1 MKNLISLM
9 LVLALAVTLTGGL
22 VCSALAESD
31 EAVFVFEFEDLNFT
45 GRKGAGLS
53 GAANGLAMI
62 LCGNSEDLD
71 IPEDYQPS
79 NDYYVSYT
87 YSANSYDFEI
97 ESTVETDARITLRL
111 NSEIGIIQYDK
122 TAFAVV
128 VNGETLDYKPF
139 SVYPIPNIYNVTD
152 PHYFTDYT
160 LSVKLHLVAGS
171 NIISV
176 QTLDNT
182 LLNGSGF
189 AAPQLDCI
197 KLRPDDT
204 SAVLTFANMVEGNY
218 DE

>member
-1 MKNLISLM
+1 MPLTQLKESLNIS
-9 LVLALAVTLTGGL
+9 VSTG
-22 VCSALAESD
+22 
-31 EAVFVFEFEDLNFT
+31 
-45 GRKGAGLS
+45 KGAGLS

-71 IPEDYQPS
+71 IPEDFQPS

-97 ESTVETDARITLRL
+97 ESTVETDAKITLRL
-111 NSEIGIIQYDK
+111 NSEIGIIEYDK
-122 TAFAVV
+122 SAFAIV

-139 SVYPIPNIYNVTD
+139 SVYPLSNGQGVRD

-160 LSVKLHLVAGS
+160 LSVKIHLIAGV
-171 NIISV
+171 NTISV

-182 LLNGSGF
+182 LLSGTNF
-189 AAPQLDCI
+189 AAPQLDCM
-197 KLRPDDT
+197 KLRPDDA
-204 SAVLTFANMVEGNY
+204 SAVLTFVNQVEGNY

>member
-1 MKNLISLM
+1 MKKLISLM
-9 LVLALAVTLTGGL
+9 LAVMLAVMLAGGIL
-22 VCSALAESD
+22 SAAAED
-31 EAVFVFEFEDLNFT
+31 EVVFVFEFEDLNFV

-53 GAANGLAMI
+53 GAANGIAMI

-87 YSANSYDFEI
+87 YSANTYDFEI
-97 ESTVETDARITLRL
+97 ESTVETDAKITLRL
-111 NSEIGIIQYDK
+111 NSEIGVIQYDK
-122 TAFAVV
+122 SAFAIV
-128 VNGETLDYKPF
+128 VNGDTLDYKPF
-139 SVYPIPNIYNVTD
+139 SVYPIPNIYNVVD

-160 LSVKLHLVAGS
+160 LSVKIHLKEGV
-171 NIISV
+171 NVISV

-182 LLNGSGF
+182 LLSGSSF

-197 KLRPDDT
+197 KLRPDDL
-204 SAVLTFANMVEGNY
+204 SAVLTFVNQVEGNY